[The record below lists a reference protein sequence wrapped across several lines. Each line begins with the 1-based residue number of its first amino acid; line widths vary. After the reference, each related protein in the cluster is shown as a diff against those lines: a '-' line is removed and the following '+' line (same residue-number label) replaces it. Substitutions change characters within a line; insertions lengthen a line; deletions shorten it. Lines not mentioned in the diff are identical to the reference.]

1 MIKLDRYDALKLQ
14 KALQLINEVKDY
26 NNVLSSPVYRKLDTV
41 SKKLDKILAEETEPD
56 VSKEYT
62 SEGKVKGE

>member
-26 NNVLSSPVYRKLDTV
+26 NNVLSTSVYRKLDTV
-41 SKKLDKILAEETEPD
+41 SNKLDKILAEETEPD

-62 SEGKVKGE
+62 SEGMVKGE

>member
-14 KALQLINEVKDY
+14 IALLLINEVKDY

-62 SEGKVKGE
+62 SKGKVKGE

>member
-14 KALQLINEVKDY
+14 KTLQLINEVKDY

-41 SKKLDKILAEETEPD
+41 SKKLDKILAEETEPG

-62 SEGKVKGE
+62 SEGKVKG

>member
-1 MIKLDRYDALKLQ
+1 MIKIDRYDALKLQ
-14 KALQLINEVKDY
+14 IALLLINEVKDY

-62 SEGKVKGE
+62 FGGKVKGE